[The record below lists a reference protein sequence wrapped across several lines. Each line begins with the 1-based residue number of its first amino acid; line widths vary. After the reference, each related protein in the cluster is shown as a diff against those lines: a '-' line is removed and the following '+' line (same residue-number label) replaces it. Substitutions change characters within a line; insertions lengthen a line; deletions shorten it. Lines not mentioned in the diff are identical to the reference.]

1 MYTRI
6 CEYKKW
12 RGHSYALY
20 LRGGPR
26 KLEPLSTNK
35 NAATPRRGA

>member
-1 MYTRI
+1 MGTK
-6 CEYKKW
+6 EW

-26 KLEPLSTNK
+26 KLEPLISNK
-35 NAATPRRGA
+35 NAPRHIGVRIANA